1 MKAFVAVTIINLL
14 AGCAIID
21 TTVGVVGSV
30 VTTTADVA
38 GSVVSGTVD
47 TVAGPSRE
55 R

>member
-1 MKAFVAVTIINLL
+1 MKTPLAALSLLLL
-14 AGCAIID
+14 AGCAIVD

-38 GSVVSGTVD
+38 GSVVSGAVD

-55 R
+55 K